1 MERSPAVTGVPMTST
16 TAFAPD
22 HCSSARTIEVS
33 VRGRWVKVPAVDI
46 DGQTFVIR
54 GRRIRIA
61 SLHDEDWVV
70 ATVTNPAECVRVLKE
85 GKTGVKADI
94 LSFSQKEQDIAP
106 RFNYPMEMRS
116 LAVANVSS
124 VNGWW
129 QRVSHGTRCNIKQ
142 SKQRGVEVRL
152 REFDDDLIRSIMSVQ
167 NESSIRQGR
176 RFYHFGKS
184 FDEVKRDHG
193 SYLDSCDFICAYRGD
208 EFLGFLKLV
217 YRGDVA
223 SIMQINSRLEY
234 QSLRPTNALLA
245 KAVEICVSKG
255 VRYLVYGEFN
265 HWNKRANSLRDFK
278 RRNGFEEM
286 LVPTYY
292 VPLTL
297 WGWFCVKTR
306 LYRGPLGILPSGVIT
321 VVLELRRRWYSLR
334 MRNGRTGRV
343 TNDSA
348 GKQSQDS
355 FAGGGAQ

>member
-1 MERSPAVTGVPMTST
+1 MERCPAVTGAKMINA
-16 TAFAPD
+16 TASAPD
-22 HCSSARTIEVS
+22 HCGPTQVIEVS
-33 VRGRWVKVPAVDI
+33 VRGRWGKVPAI
-46 DGQTFVIR
+46 EINGQTFVIR

-61 SLHDEDWVV
+61 SLHDEDWVE
-70 ATVTNPAECVRVLKE
+70 ATVTNPPECIRALKE
-85 GKTGVKADI
+85 EKARVKADI
-94 LSFSQKEQDIAP
+94 LKFSQKERDIEP
-106 RFNYPMEMRS
+106 HFKYPMELRS

-124 VNGWW
+124 VDGWW

-152 REFDDDLIRSIMSVQ
+152 REFDDDLIRGIMSVQ
-167 NESSIRQGR
+167 NEAPIRQGR

-223 SIMQINSRLEY
+223 SIMQINSRLEH
-234 QSLRPTNALLA
+234 QSLRPANALLA

-255 VRYLVYGEFN
+255 VHYLVYGEFN
-265 HWNKRANSLRDFK
+265 HWNKRESSLRDFK

-292 VPLTL
+292 APLTL
-297 WGWFCVKTR
+297 WGWLCVKTR

-321 VVLELRRRWYSLR
+321 SWLELRRRWYSLL
-334 MRNGRTGRV
+334 MGSALAKRV
-343 TNDSA
+343 SSESK
-348 GKQSQDS
+348 GEQSRDS
-355 FAGGGAQ
+355 FAGRCAQ